1 MRICLFIWFVL
12 IAEVTLAKDIRIGLF
27 ESSPVKSIVVKYN
40 IGRYDLFSE
49 SMQFPTMQES
59 SEKLTVKVNGDKVQV
74 IKNDEL
80 LGNFRWFRL
89 SRRSPENSLKL
100 FPYGKERRYKGDI
113 IFYSYAGHLQVVNE
127 IDLEK
132 YVEGAVKG
140 EVGYGYNE
148 EYYKVQAVISRTYAL
163 FMHKHEEEGFDL
175 CDHTHCQVYKG
186 INYDEKIE
194 RAVNFTVGQVII
206 NQDLSSINTL
216 FHSNCGGR
224 TSTTDYVWS
233 KRLDNLE
240 PVYDSHCR
248 KSSQANWKKTIDK
261 NDWVDYL
268 SNRLNKT
275 PEEIKNQTLDF
286 TQGVNRKKNY
296 QVGGEYIKLT
306 EIRSFFR
313 LKSTFFSVTDIGDKV
328 VLTGKGFGHGVGL
341 CQEGAIAMSKT
352 GYSYKDIL
360 KFYYSNIFLLD
371 EQAISFYMLF

>member
-1 MRICLFIWFVL
+1 M
-12 IAEVTLAKDIRIGLF
+12 
-27 ESSPVKSIVVKYN
+27 
-40 IGRYDLFSE
+40 
-49 SMQFPTMQES
+49 
-59 SEKLTVKVNGDKVQV
+59 
-74 IKNDEL
+74 
-80 LGNFRWFRL
+80 
-89 SRRSPENSLKL
+89 
-100 FPYGKERRYKGDI
+100 
-113 IFYSYAGHLQVVNE
+113 
-127 IDLEK
+127 
-132 YVEGAVKG
+132 
-140 EVGYGYNE
+140 
-148 EYYKVQAVISRTYAL
+148 
-163 FMHKHEEEGFDL
+163 
-175 CDHTHCQVYKG
+175 
-186 INYDEKIE
+186 
-194 RAVNFTVGQVII
+194 
-206 NQDLSSINTL
+206 
-216 FHSNCGGR
+216 
-224 TSTTDYVWS
+224 WS